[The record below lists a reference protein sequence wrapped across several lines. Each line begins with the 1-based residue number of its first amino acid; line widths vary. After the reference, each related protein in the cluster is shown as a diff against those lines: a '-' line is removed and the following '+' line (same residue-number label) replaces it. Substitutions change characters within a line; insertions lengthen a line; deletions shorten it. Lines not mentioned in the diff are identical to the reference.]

1 MRMREWPGAALAPL
15 LVIGSVPF
23 LISAGL
29 FLIGAVLF
37 PAVAAGQVTLGQLI
51 PPVEKA
57 APKPPEGFYVT
68 PSLSVGQLYDD
79 NLFFSSTNR
88 RQDFFTRV
96 SPGIQAGYQSTPFT
110 FMGGYTSDS
119 EFYSK
124 HTELTTLQMRQRA
137 LFDLKVMST
146 ESLRFSATGTYSKTN
161 APWELNTFTG
171 VALVR
176 VRADRLA
183 LDPSISYRFD
193 PLTTAKGDFT
203 ISRDRMVNAISI
215 NSALARV
222 SLDRRISST
231 DTVAAGY
238 TGRRFEFDN
247 GNTITSHA
255 PLLGWEHK
263 FSPLT
268 TLTLRAGPRFTEGS
282 LDDRPEALASIQH
295 LLPQG
300 EVSLAYANMQ
310 TTVIGQP
317 FSVMAESVRLTAKYK
332 PLPHFE
338 VAVEPSVA
346 RITSEGFKATVYISN
361 VDLTYHF
368 TKELAL
374 RGTHQ
379 YSLMRG
385 DLDPATG
392 SAGGTVEVPHNM
404 FWLRLVVTYPFR
416 VD

>member
-1 MRMREWPGAALAPL
+1 MRMREWSGATLALL
-15 LVIGSVPF
+15 LVIGV
-23 LISAGL
+23 
-29 FLIGAVLF
+29 VLL
-37 PAVAAGQVTLGQLI
+37 PTDAAGQVTLGQLI

-57 APKPPEGFYVT
+57 AAKPSEGFYIT
-68 PSLSVGQLYDD
+68 PSLSVGELYDD

-88 RQDFFTRV
+88 QQDFFTRV
-96 SPGIQAGYQSTPFT
+96 SPGIQAGYQSTPLT
-110 FMGGYTSDS
+110 FLGGYTSDS
-119 EFYSK
+119 EFYSR
-124 HTELTTLQMRQRA
+124 HTELTTFQMRQRA
-137 LFDLKVMST
+137 LFELKAMPT
-146 ESLRFSATGTYSKTN
+146 ESLRLSTRGTYSKTN

-171 VALVR
+171 VALTR

-203 ISRDRMVNAISI
+203 VSRDRMVNAISI

-231 DTVAAGY
+231 DTVTAGY
-238 TGRRFEFDN
+238 TGRRFEFD
-247 GNTITSHA
+247 GDGTITSHA

-300 EVSLAYANMQ
+300 EVSLAYSNMQ

-317 FSVMAESVRLTAKYK
+317 VSVMTESVRLTAKYR
-332 PLPHFE
+332 PLPHLE
-338 VAVEPSVA
+338 IALEPTVA
-346 RITSEGFKATVYISN
+346 RATSDTFKTTVYISN
-361 VDLTYHF
+361 VELAYQF

-379 YSLMRG
+379 FSLMRG
-385 DLDPATG
+385 DFNPATG
-392 SAGGTVEVPHNM
+392 PVAGTVEVPHNM

-416 VD
+416 VE

>member
-1 MRMREWPGAALAPL
+1 MRIRKWPGAVLASL
-15 LVIGSVPF
+15 LV
-23 LISAGL
+23 L
-29 FLIGAVLF
+29 GAVQF
-37 PAVAAGQVTLGQLI
+37 PTLARGQVTLGQLI

-57 APKPPEGFYVT
+57 AARPPEGFYIT
-68 PSLSVGQLYDD
+68 PSLSIGQLYDD

-88 RQDFFTRV
+88 KQDFFTRV
-96 SPGIQAGYQSTPFT
+96 SPGIQAGYQSAQLTLL
-110 FMGGYTSDS
+110 GGYTSDS

-137 LFDLKVMST
+137 LFDLKAMPT
-146 ESLRFSATGTYSKTN
+146 ESLRLSTTGTYSKTN

-171 VALVR
+171 VALTR
-176 VRADRLA
+176 IRADRLA

-203 ISRDRMVNAISI
+203 ISRDRLVNAISI
-215 NSALARV
+215 NSFLGRT

-238 TGRRFEFDN
+238 TGRRFEFD
-247 GNTITSHA
+247 GGGTITSHA
-255 PLLGWEHK
+255 PLLGWERK
-263 FSPLT
+263 LSPLT
-268 TLTLRAGPRFTEGS
+268 TFTLRAGPRFTEGS

-300 EVSLAYANMQ
+300 EVSLSYSNIQ

-317 FSVMAESVRLTAKYK
+317 FSVMAESFRLIAKYK
-332 PLPHFE
+332 PLPHLE
-338 VAVEPSVA
+338 IAVEPSVG
-346 RITSEGFKATVYISN
+346 RITSEAFKATVYISN
-361 VDLTYHF
+361 VDLTYQF

-385 DLDPATG
+385 DFDPATG
-392 SAGGTVEVPHNM
+392 AAGGTLEVPHNM
-404 FWLRLVVTYPFR
+404 FWLRLVVNYPFR

>member
-1 MRMREWPGAALAPL
+1 MRMREWLGAAPALL
-15 LVIGSVPF
+15 LVIGV
-23 LISAGL
+23 I
-29 FLIGAVLF
+29 LF
-37 PAVAAGQVTLGQLI
+37 PTAAAGQVTLGQLI

-57 APKPPEGFYVT
+57 ATKPSEGFYVT
-68 PSLSVGQLYDD
+68 PSLSVGELYDD

-96 SPGIQAGYQSTPFT
+96 SPGIQAGYQSAPLTLL
-110 FMGGYTSDS
+110 GGYSSDS
-119 EFYSK
+119 EFYSR

-137 LFDLKVMST
+137 LFDLKAMPT
-146 ESLRFSATGTYSKTN
+146 ESLRLSTTGTYSKTN

-171 VALVR
+171 VALTR

-183 LDPSISYRFD
+183 LDPSMSYRFD

-215 NSALARV
+215 NSFLGRMG
-222 SLDRRISST
+222 LDRRISST
-231 DTVAAGY
+231 DTVSAGY
-238 TGRRFEFDN
+238 TGRRFEFD
-247 GNTITSHA
+247 GGGTITSHA

-263 FSPLT
+263 LSPLT
-268 TLTLRAGPRFTEGS
+268 TFTVRAGPRFTEGS

-300 EVSLAYANMQ
+300 EVSLAYSNMQ

-317 FSVMAESVRLTAKYK
+317 FSVMAESFRLSAKYK

-338 VAVEPSVA
+338 IAVEPSVG
-346 RITSEGFKATVYISN
+346 RITSDAFKATVYISN
-361 VDLTYHF
+361 VELTYQF

-379 YSLMRG
+379 FSLMRG
-385 DLDPATG
+385 DFDPATG
-392 SAGGTVEVPHNM
+392 AAGGTVEVLHNM
-404 FWLRLVVTYPFR
+404 FWLRLVVSYPFR
-416 VD
+416 VN